1 MDMIYEISKSK
12 DILLSSIA
20 RALDEKTKKTYTIDG
35 ELRNKS
41 LTFVQTYCI
50 IFMLTFQYCTS
61 LLI

>member
-20 RALDEKTKKTYTIDG
+20 RALDEKTKKTYTIDV

-41 LTFVQTYCI
+41 LTFV
-50 IFMLTFQYCTS
+50 
-61 LLI
+61 